1 LVIECD
7 ELEDG
12 VTQLECLAKD
22 TMQWG
27 LDNRVEFEVSKTEAL
42 LFNRRRKVLQ
52 AAREA
57 VLSIREQSF
66 SIKQENDKMARL
78 LAGLE
83 AELQD
88 TLQEKKGER
97 QGSSKPSGET
107 QQKHWWPV
115 RQFDA
120 ESRGRGSHLGST
132 ARLRSLVERPA
143 RQSEQATAVAEQPIK
158 CHYGSTEIDTFS
170 LHPKPSMLALRK
182 GTPRLPKDQ
191 IRDAS
196 SQRGR

>member
-1 LVIECD
+1 VIECD

-78 LAGLE
+78 LVW
-83 AELQD
+83 
-88 TLQEKKGER
+88 T
-97 QGSSKPSGET
+97 
-107 QQKHWWPV
+107 
-115 RQFDA
+115 
-120 ESRGRGSHLGST
+120 
-132 ARLRSLVERPA
+132 RS
-143 RQSEQATAVAEQPIK
+143 
-158 CHYGSTEIDTFS
+158 
-170 LHPKPSMLALRK
+170 
-182 GTPRLPKDQ
+182 
-191 IRDAS
+191 
-196 SQRGR
+196 